1 MLNLIEKKN
10 KIQTLLGLKPESLT
24 PEGVKTQTNEVSN
37 EVKTEVKSDL
47 TIFFYLTHVKREE
60 IGPLIQFLQK
70 FNLNFRRITN
80 EKQIL
85 ASNYIRQNSNFMA
98 QSSKPISFE
107 QFQMITK
114 FLDTKTIVVGYEY
127 KNAIWNAS
135 RTTRNSMTH
144 PSYATWNIFKS
155 IAF

>member
-1 MLNLIEKKN
+1 MLNIIDNKK
-10 KIQTLLGLKPESLT
+10 KIQTNVVSK
-24 PEGVKTQTNEVSN
+24 EVQN
-37 EVKTEVKSDL
+37 NL

-98 QSSKPISFE
+98 QSSKPITYE
-107 QFQMITK
+107 QFQMISK
-114 FLDTKTIVVGYEY
+114 FLDTQTIVVGYEY

-135 RTTRNSMTH
+135 RTKMNSITH
-144 PSYATWNIFKS
+144 PAYAT
-155 IAF
+155 